1 MNDSCRA
8 IIPRTGALGFTG
20 GHRPGIIWPVKT
32 LKGTHAVVT
41 GAARGIGLATVRRLL
56 REGVAV
62 SLWDRDETELDAAAH
77 ALRAEFPTARIATYR
92 VDVTDAP
99 AVAATVDQAE
109 NALGV
114 IDILVNNAGYLAP
127 GNLTDQSVD
136 QWDRT
141 IAVNLNALVYTT
153 AAVLP
158 GMYRRGTG
166 HVVNLSS
173 AAATLGVAGLAVYA
187 ATKWAVWGLTESL
200 RHEAINLG
208 ARGVRFSSIH
218 PIFLRHGMFAGAK
231 LRGLGALLVPNVKN
245 HDVIA
250 RAIVESALK
259 RGCRTPMRPRTVRLA
274 VLLRGILPGALFD
287 AVVRALGVPQGMSTW
302 KGQSEGV
309 GNTPDGLR

>member
-1 MNDSCRA
+1 M
-8 IIPRTGALGFTG
+8 IPLNGQ
-20 GHRPGIIWPVKT
+20 
-32 LKGTHAVVT
+32 HAVVT

-62 SLWDRDETELDAAAH
+62 SLWDRDEAELAAAVH
-77 ALRAEFPTARIATYR
+77 ALRAEFPAARMATYC
-92 VDVTDAP
+92 VDVTDAA
-99 AVAATVDQAE
+99 AVAAAVQEAQQ
-109 NALGV
+109 LFGG
-114 IDILVNNAGYLAP
+114 IDILVNNAGHLAA
-127 GNLTDQSVD
+127 GNLTDQPVEK
-136 QWDRT
+136 WDRT

-153 AAVLP
+153 HAVLP
-158 GMYRRGTG
+158 GMYQRGTG

-173 AAATLGVAGLAVYA
+173 AAATLGVAGLSVYA

-218 PIFLRHGMFAGAK
+218 PIFLREGMFAGAR

-250 RAIVESALK
+250 RAIVESSLK
-259 RGCRTPMRPRTVRLA
+259 RGRRAPMRPRTVRLA

-302 KGQSEGV
+302 KGRGEG
-309 GNTPDGLR
+309 